1 MRRFAQAA
9 GLIAV
14 TLLGSARVGAE
25 PAIEGMRPAYNTAPV
40 SDVPNAQAISRH
52 RWAPGLDAG
61 YTPQGLV
68 VAGGRVRM
76 VGYGPGGCRI
86 FDVNGAPA
94 IAVPGC
100 KHGGGLAATGGRL
113 IVIDTRAL
121 FVVSGGRVTRQITLT
136 GALRGSFGEADSQD
150 LWIGS
155 YERDGQGGLWR
166 IPLAKLSQD
175 SLSEADAA
183 ATLIIPA
190 RAQGMT
196 FRRGELWLTFSGSTF
211 GRLSRIDPST
221 GAEIARYDMP
231 AGIEDL
237 GTDSS
242 GLIWAVSEAGAKKY
256 TGWKTNFPLIFA
268 INPALL
274 KE

>member
-9 GLIAV
+9 SLLAV
-14 TLLGSARVGAE
+14 TLLGSASSGAE
-25 PAIEGMRPAYNTAPV
+25 PAIEGARPSYNTQPV
-40 SDVPNAQAISRH
+40 SEVPNAQAIVKR

-68 VAGGRVRM
+68 VSGGRVHM

-86 FDVNGAPA
+86 FDVNGASSIPVPA
-94 IAVPGC
+94 C
-100 KHGGGLAATGGRL
+100 KHGGGLAAAGGRL

-121 FVVSGGRVTRQITLT
+121 FVVSGGRVTQQIKLSGT
-136 GALRGSFGEADSQD
+136 LRGSFGEAEGQN

-155 YERDGQGGLWR
+155 YETGGGGTLWR

-175 SLSEADAA
+175 QLSEADAT
-183 ATLIIPA
+183 ATLTIPA
-190 RAQGMT
+190 KAQGMT
-196 FRRGELWLTFSGSTF
+196 FRRGELWLSLSGSTF
-211 GRLSRIDPST
+211 GRLIRFDPSS
-221 GAEIARYDMP
+221 GSVAARYEMP

-237 GTDSS
+237 GADPS

-256 TGWKTNFPLIFA
+256 THWKTNFPLIFA